1 MMCLARLIRVVLG
14 DDAIENKK
22 LDHGMS
28 LVVLGA
34 EISFKFEN
42 FTCRPA
48 PNTVAKCLKVI
59 RESLSSNLLLAGDAQ
74 K

>member
-34 EISFKFEN
+34 EISFKLEQGGLRLIGWQA
-42 FTCRPA
+42 RPA
-48 PNTVAKCLKVI
+48 GA
-59 RESLSSNLLLAGDAQ
+59 RQAH
-74 K
+74 